1 MGKTEFIKL
10 APAVKKEML
19 NYKYWL
25 ENDSAAELMSAAA
38 IKRFNQ
44 LAFKRA
50 KALEKEE
57 YYCNLK
63 KFPEYL
69 SREEIYE
76 KISLCSKTNKLLNSD
91 YYNLELKKLSR
102 AKKTEIIKGL
112 NLEKLQK
119 NKSSSQKI
127 SAGVLIKRSNLRAY
141 PAADSCITNVN
152 SPEQDSF
159 QLTALS
165 LGTPVLI
172 LHKSINQKWSFIQAK
187 LFQGWI
193 KTEDIAFAESRTQ
206 AISYQ
211 ETNDFLMVT
220 GSWVETES
228 YYCSNKSERRVFQ
241 MGDRIALLNDFWLN
255 NPVYKERE
263 ELKDAEA
270 AYHIVL
276 PAKDNNSRLYFR
288 REIIAFSRD
297 LNHGFLTYSRKNL
310 IRQAFKMLG
319 ERYGWGGIWQR
330 RDCSRFVMDI
340 YRTVGIELPR
350 DTGFP
355 QEKIAAGTDFKLSG
369 STKERKKIMAELE
382 AGDPLYLEGH
392 VMIYLGRRGK
402 KDYVIH
408 AAAGYG
414 KLKNDK
420 LQSVEAR
427 GVFIMELEQLFK
439 NGAQTY
445 LESLKLGR
453 KFLL

>member
-1 MGKTEFIKL
+1 MEKTEFIRL

-19 NYKYWL
+19 DYKYWL
-25 ENDSAAELMSAAA
+25 ENDSAAELMSAAD
-38 IKRFNQ
+38 IKKFNQ

-50 KALEKEE
+50 KALEKEK
-57 YYCNLK
+57 YYCDLK

-91 YYNLELKKLSR
+91 YYNLELKKMSR
-102 AKKTEIIKGL
+102 VKKNEIIKRL

-119 NKSSSQKI
+119 NKGSSQKI
-127 SAGVLIKRSNLRAY
+127 YAGVLIKRSNLRAY
-141 PAADSCITNVN
+141 PAADFYTANIN
-152 SPEQDSF
+152 SQKQDSF

-172 LHKSINQKWSFIQAK
+172 LHKSINQKWLFIQAK

-193 KTEDIAFAESRTQ
+193 KTENIAFAASRNQ
-206 AISYQ
+206 AFSYL
-211 ETNDFLMVT
+211 ETKDFLMVT

-228 YYCSNKSERRVFQ
+228 YYCSDKSQRRLFQ
-241 MGDRIALLNDFWLN
+241 MGDRIALLNDFWLSN
-255 NPVYKERE
+255 SAYKERE

-276 PAKDNNSRLYFR
+276 PAKDRNSRLYFR
-288 REIIAFSRD
+288 RGIIAFSRD
-297 LNHGFLTYSRKNL
+297 LKHGFLTYSRKNL
-310 IRQAFKMLG
+310 VRQAFKMLG

-350 DTGFP
+350 DTGLP
-355 QEKIAAGTDFKLSG
+355 QEKIAAGPDFKLAG
-369 STKERKKIMAELE
+369 SKKERKKIIAELE
-382 AGDPLYLEGH
+382 AGDLLYLEGH
-392 VMIYLGRRGK
+392 VMIYLGRKDK

-420 LQSVEAR
+420 LQSVDAR

-445 LESLKLGR
+445 LESLRLGR
-453 KFLL
+453 KLLL